1 MSHVKIFIDGIMHLG
16 DMIMSSSVIPV
27 LKKAYPD
34 SEIVYLATANLAYVA
49 SFFEGI
55 DHVIP
60 YTYQSKGGYMDVY
73 RMGKMLRNYNFDIGI
88 SLDPRKE

>member
-1 MSHVKIFIDGIMHLG
+1 MSHIKIFIDGIMHLG

-34 SEIVYLATANLAYVA
+34 SEIIYLATANLAYVA

-55 DHVIP
+55 I
-60 YTYQSKGGYMDVY
+60 
-73 RMGKMLRNYNFDIGI
+73 
-88 SLDPRKE
+88 